1 LVEQRT
7 ENPCVGSS
15 NLSLS
20 RFKYNIMKNYLWNMF
35 ANLKNGQ
42 LARRAFILQ
51 TRKKICESFLKIL
64 WDEGFIL
71 GYTIDSEN
79 SDKIKIFL
87 KYREG
92 KPAIN
97 AIKLI
102 SKPSRRIYYSTKQI
116 WKIDSSKSF
125 IIFSTNKGLK
135 TVTDCKKLRLGGEPF
150 IVVN

>member
-1 LVEQRT
+1 
-7 ENPCVGSS
+7 
-15 NLSLS
+15 
-20 RFKYNIMKNYLWNMF
+20 
-35 ANLKNGQ
+35 
-42 LARRAFILQ
+42 LQ
-51 TRKKICESFLKIL
+51 TRKKFVSLLKIL

-71 GYTIDSEN
+71 GYKIDSEN

-92 KPAIN
+92 KPTIN

-125 IIFSTNKGLK
+125 IIFQQILK
-135 TVTDCKKLRLGGEPF
+135 TVTDCKKIKAWWRAF
-150 IVVN
+150 YS